1 MLIHV
6 PWEICYKEIQINS
19 KLNFESHME
28 ALFSK
33 TFQNL
38 VVLQRLSNLLD
49 KQKKIFFSEP

>member
-1 MLIHV
+1 MLIRV

-19 KLNFESHME
+19 KLKFESHIE
-28 ALFSK
+28 ALFSE